1 MTYINEK
8 KLELSKENPNQILF
22 SGDQKIVNQMLH
34 GLLIFK
40 IKNYGIDLSD
50 LNNFVKTLNSR
61 INFSE
66 EIPEK
71 EYNFSY
77 IISNKYSKNLKIR
90 MPIFEPMDA
99 FYFIYSYEKENK
111 YKLGEIF
118 NDINYSTFGELKNI
132 PREILTRKDYNNMK
146 EL

>member
-1 MTYINEK
+1 
-8 KLELSKENPNQILF
+8 
-22 SGDQKIVNQMLH
+22 MLR

-40 IKNYGIDLSD
+40 FNRYGIDLRD
-50 LNNFVKTLNSR
+50 INNFVKTLNSR
-61 INFSE
+61 INISE
-66 EIPEK
+66 EIPDK

-99 FYFIYSYEKENK
+99 FYFIYSYEKGNQ

-118 NDINYSTFGELKNI
+118 NGINYSNFDEL
-132 PREILTRKDYNNMK
+132 
-146 EL
+146 